1 MKGKRTL
8 SLLMGLCVLGTLIW
22 AGTEDRASFSLSQET
37 GKPTAAQDD
46 TRKTAPTEF
55 EIALKTAADNLKLKR
70 GKRYDETFGRS
81 LALWLGPAMV
91 RWTSDIPTATDVE
104 PFTVLIRVGASGAA
118 EEVLAW
124 PDTKVAQRLKAE
136 FPAAGLPKPPGPS
149 WWVKLDVR
157 VELRDDN
164 RGGKGQKP
172 AYPQYGAVEGSG
184 IVYGGDLGI
193 IISAPEGWAL
203 DNKSGVSQGTH
214 AVMYPKGS
222 SWNKASEVMYVN
234 IGEMGSLQSLEA
246 FIADDIKR
254 FKQKFPRIHVEGL
267 DPVNTTSG
275 PQAQVRAFSGGGYRN
290 YECVAYAQHGSRVGI
305 YVLTCRSKKGLGKTL
320 GLFKEMVA
328 KSESI
333 KLRSNS
339 SALLEDQVANGVAV
353 DDEPGHAVLRVPL
366 EDDHRDGR

>member
-8 SLLMGLCVLGTLIW
+8 SPQMGLCVLGTLIW
-22 AGTEDRASFSLSQET
+22 AAAT
-37 GKPTAAQDD
+37 AQDD
-46 TRKTAPTEF
+46 TRKTAPAEF
-55 EIALKTAADNLKLKR
+55 EIALKTAADNLKLKE

-81 LALWLGPAMV
+81 LAPWLGPAMV
-91 RWTSDIPTATDVE
+91 RWTSDIPTATGVE
-104 PFTVLIRVGASGAA
+104 PFTVLVRVGASGAA

-136 FPAAGLPKPPGPS
+136 FPATGHPIPPGPS

-157 VELRDDN
+157 VELKDADP
-164 RGGKGQKP
+164 GGKTEEP
-172 AYPQYGAVEGSG
+172 ASPRFGAVEGSG
-184 IVYGGDLGI
+184 IVYSGDLGI
-193 IISAPEGWAL
+193 IVSAPKGWVL
-203 DNKSGVSQGTH
+203 DNTSGVSQGTH

-246 FIADDIKR
+246 FIAGDIER
-254 FKQKFPRIHVEGL
+254 FKQEFPRIRVEGL

-275 PQAQVRAFSGGGYRN
+275 PQAQVRAFSGGVYSN
-290 YECVAYAQHGSRVGI
+290 YECVAYAQHGSRVAI

-320 GLFKEMVA
+320 GLFREMIA

-333 KLRSNS
+333 KLRSNG
-339 SALLEDQVANGVAV
+339 SAFLEDQVANGVAV
-353 DDEPGHAVLRVPL
+353 DDESRHAVLRVPL